1 MHILN
6 LNTRQISKNIDEV
19 NFNDDY
25 NFIVC
30 NPWELKFFKD
40 KINLDRSTY
49 KDCLS
54 FDDQVKVDIL
64 DEYIYFTL
72 NNFHII
78 EDGTLTLEEINI
90 FLSEKYII
98 LVLRNKNNIFDKL
111 KSLINETFYYKSNL
125 TLSLLILYSSILRI
139 IIRSQFEN
147 LEKVEEIILQ
157 LEDQIIN
164 GVDDHMSAKISS
176 IRGISRTCVKAIR
189 PLTYYI
195 DTLLKD
201 GMEFFAKYNNHG
213 LYLEEEYRKLL
224 EGLDLSID
232 KLYTFSLSTRELS
245 DKLLDIYT
253 SMVSEKTNN
262 LINKLTFFTGTAVP
276 ISIITGVYGMNFK
289 YMPELN
295 YVYSY
300 PIIIFIIVSI
310 MVVAFIMFKKNKF
323 L

>member
-6 LNTRQISKNIDEV
+6 LKTKQISKNINEV
-19 NFNDDY
+19 NFNEDY

-54 FDDQVKVDIL
+54 FDDQVRVEVL

-78 EDGTLTLEEINI
+78 GDGTLTLEEINI

>member
-19 NFNDDY
+19 NFNEDY

-54 FDDQVKVDIL
+54 FDDQVRVEVL

-276 ISIITGVYGMNFK
+276 ISIITGIYGMNFK

-300 PIIIFIIVSI
+300 PIIIFIIISI

>member
-6 LNTRQISKNIDEV
+6 LKTKQISKNINEV
-19 NFNDDY
+19 NFNEDY

-54 FDDQVKVDIL
+54 FDDQVRVEVL

-262 LINKLTFFTGTAVP
+262 RINKLTFFTGTAVP

>member
-6 LNTRQISKNIDEV
+6 LKTKQISKNINEV
-19 NFNDDY
+19 NFNEDY

-54 FDDQVKVDIL
+54 FDDQVRVEVL

-232 KLYTFSLSTRELS
+232 KLNTFSLSTRELS

>member
-6 LNTRQISKNIDEV
+6 LKTKQISKNINEV
-19 NFNDDY
+19 NFNENY

-54 FDDQVKVDIL
+54 FDDQVRVEVL

-300 PIIIFIIVSI
+300 PIIIFIIISI

>member
-6 LNTRQISKNIDEV
+6 LKTKQMSKNINEV
-19 NFNDDY
+19 NFNEDY

-54 FDDQVKVDIL
+54 FDDQVRVEVL

-276 ISIITGVYGMNFK
+276 ISIITGIYGMNFK

>member
-6 LNTRQISKNIDEV
+6 LKTKQISKNINEV
-19 NFNDDY
+19 NFNEDY

-54 FDDQVKVDIL
+54 FDDQVRVEVL

-98 LVLRNKNNIFDKL
+98 LVLRKQNNIFDKL

-276 ISIITGVYGMNFK
+276 ISIITGIYGMNFK
-289 YMPELN
+289 YMPELK

>member
-6 LNTRQISKNIDEV
+6 LKTKQISKNINEV
-19 NFNDDY
+19 NFNEDY

-40 KINLDRSTY
+40 KINLDKSTY

-54 FDDQVKVDIL
+54 FDDQVRVEVL

-276 ISIITGVYGMNFK
+276 ISIITGIYGMNFK

>member
-6 LNTRQISKNIDEV
+6 LKTTQISKNINEV
-19 NFNDDY
+19 NFNEDY

-54 FDDQVKVDIL
+54 FDDQVRVEVL

-276 ISIITGVYGMNFK
+276 ISIITGIYGMNFK

>member
-54 FDDQVKVDIL
+54 FDDQVRVEVL

-276 ISIITGVYGMNFK
+276 ISIITGIYGMNFK

>member
-6 LNTRQISKNIDEV
+6 LKSKQISKNINEV
-19 NFNDDY
+19 NFNEDY

-54 FDDQVKVDIL
+54 FDDQVRVEVL

-98 LVLRNKNNIFDKL
+98 LVLRKQNNIFDKL

-125 TLSLLILYSSILRI
+125 TLSLLILYSNILRI

-276 ISIITGVYGMNFK
+276 ISIITGIYGMNFK

>member
-6 LNTRQISKNIDEV
+6 LKTKQISKNINEV
-19 NFNDDY
+19 NFNEDY

-54 FDDQVKVDIL
+54 FDDQVRVEVL

-213 LYLEEEYRKLL
+213 LYLEEEYIKLL

-276 ISIITGVYGMNFK
+276 ISIITGIYGMNFK

-300 PIIIFIIVSI
+300 PIIIFIIISI

>member
-6 LNTRQISKNIDEV
+6 LKTKQISKNINEV
-19 NFNDDY
+19 NFNEDY

-54 FDDQVKVDIL
+54 FDDQVRVEVL

-245 DKLLDIYT
+245 DKLLDIYS

-276 ISIITGVYGMNFK
+276 ISIITGIYGMNFK
-289 YMPELN
+289 YMPELK

>member
-6 LNTRQISKNIDEV
+6 LKTKQISKNINEV
-19 NFNDDY
+19 NFNEDY

-54 FDDQVKVDIL
+54 FDDQVRVEVL

>member
-6 LNTRQISKNIDEV
+6 LKTKQISKNINEV
-19 NFNDDY
+19 NFNEDY

-54 FDDQVKVDIL
+54 FDDQVRVEVL

-276 ISIITGVYGMNFK
+276 ISIITDIYGMNFK

>member
-6 LNTRQISKNIDEV
+6 LKTKQISKNINEV
-19 NFNDDY
+19 NFNEDY

-54 FDDQVKVDIL
+54 FDDQVRVEVL

-224 EGLDLSID
+224 EGLDLSIAT
-232 KLYTFSLSTRELS
+232 LYTFSLSTRELS
-245 DKLLDIYT
+245 DKLLDIYS

-276 ISIITGVYGMNFK
+276 ISIITGIYGMNFK
-289 YMPELN
+289 YMPELK

>member
-6 LNTRQISKNIDEV
+6 LKTKQISKNINEV
-19 NFNDDY
+19 IFNEDY

-54 FDDQVKVDIL
+54 FDDQVRVEVL

-276 ISIITGVYGMNFK
+276 ISIITGIYGMNFK

>member
-6 LNTRQISKNIDEV
+6 LKTKQISKNINEV
-19 NFNDDY
+19 NFNEDY

-54 FDDQVKVDIL
+54 FDDQVRVEVL

-276 ISIITGVYGMNFK
+276 ISIITGIYGMNFK

-300 PIIIFIIVSI
+300 PIIIFIIISI

>member
-6 LNTRQISKNIDEV
+6 LKTKQISKNINEV
-19 NFNDDY
+19 NFNEDY

-54 FDDQVKVDIL
+54 FDDQVRVEVL

-147 LEKVEEIILQ
+147 LEKVEEIILR

>member
-6 LNTRQISKNIDEV
+6 LNTRQISKNIEEV
-19 NFNDDY
+19 NFNENY

-40 KINLDRSTY
+40 KINLDKSTY

-72 NNFHII
+72 DNFHI

-98 LVLRNKNNIFDKL
+98 LILRKKNSIFEKL

-176 IRGISRTCVKAIR
+176 IRGISRTCVKVIR

-201 GMEFFAKYNNHG
+201 GMEFFAKYNSQG
-213 LYLEEEYRKLL
+213 VYLEEEYRKLL

-232 KLYTFSLSTRELS
+232 KLYNFSLSTRESS
-245 DKLLDIYT
+245 DKLLDIYS

-276 ISIITGVYGMNFK
+276 ISIITGIYGMNFK

>member
-6 LNTRQISKNIDEV
+6 LNTRQISKNIEEV
-19 NFNDDY
+19 NFNEDY

-40 KINLDRSTY
+40 KINLDKSTY

-72 NNFHII
+72 DNFHI

-98 LVLRNKNNIFDKL
+98 LILRKKNSIFEKL

-139 IIRSQFEN
+139 IIRNQFEN

-164 GVDDHMSAKISS
+164 DVDDRMSAKISS
-176 IRGISRTCVKAIR
+176 IRGVSRTCVKVIR

-201 GMEFFAKYNNHG
+201 GMEFFGKYHNHG

-232 KLYTFSLSTRELS
+232 KLYNFSLSTRESS
-245 DKLLDIYT
+245 DKLLDIYS

-276 ISIITGVYGMNFK
+276 ISIITGIYGMNFK

>member
-6 LNTRQISKNIDEV
+6 LKTKQISKNINEV
-19 NFNDDY
+19 NFNEDY

-54 FDDQVKVDIL
+54 FDDQVRVEVL

-289 YMPELN
+289 YMSELN

-300 PIIIFIIVSI
+300 PIIIFIIISI

>member
-6 LNTRQISKNIDEV
+6 LKTKQISKNINEV
-19 NFNDDY
+19 NFNEDY

-54 FDDQVKVDIL
+54 FDDQVRVEVL

-276 ISIITGVYGMNFK
+276 VSIITGVYGMNFK

>member
-6 LNTRQISKNIDEV
+6 LNTRQISKNIEEV
-19 NFNDDY
+19 NFNEDY

-54 FDDQVKVDIL
+54 FDDQVRVEVL

-276 ISIITGVYGMNFK
+276 ISIITGIYGMNFK

-300 PIIIFIIVSI
+300 PIIIFIIISI

>member
-6 LNTRQISKNIDEV
+6 LKTKQISKNINEV
-19 NFNDDY
+19 NFNEDY

-54 FDDQVKVDIL
+54 FDDQVRVEVL

-164 GVDDHMSAKISS
+164 GVDHHRPAKIKT

>member
-6 LNTRQISKNIDEV
+6 LKTKQISKNINEV
-19 NFNDDY
+19 NFNEDY

-54 FDDQVKVDIL
+54 FDDQVRVEVL

-213 LYLEEEYRKLL
+213 LYLEEEYIKLL

-300 PIIIFIIVSI
+300 PIIIFIIISI

>member
-6 LNTRQISKNIDEV
+6 LNTRQISKNIEEV
-19 NFNDDY
+19 NFNENY

-40 KINLDRSTY
+40 KINLDKSTY

-72 NNFHII
+72 DNFHI

-98 LVLRNKNNIFDKL
+98 LILRKKNSIFEKL

-176 IRGISRTCVKAIR
+176 IRGISRTCVKVIR

-201 GMEFFAKYNNHG
+201 GMEFFAKYNSQG
-213 LYLEEEYRKLL
+213 VYLEEEYRKLL

-232 KLYTFSLSTRELS
+232 KLYNFSLSTRESS
-245 DKLLDIYT
+245 DKLLDIYS

-276 ISIITGVYGMNFK
+276 ISIITGIYGMNFK
-289 YMPELN
+289 YMPELK

>member
-6 LNTRQISKNIDEV
+6 LKTKQISKNINEV
-19 NFNDDY
+19 NFNEDY

-54 FDDQVKVDIL
+54 FDDQVRVEVL

-276 ISIITGVYGMNFK
+276 ISIITGIYGMNFK

-300 PIIIFIIVSI
+300 PIIRFIIVSI

>member
-6 LNTRQISKNIDEV
+6 LKTKQISKNINEV
-19 NFNDDY
+19 NFNEDY

-54 FDDQVKVDIL
+54 FDDQVRVEVL

-310 MVVAFIMFKKNKF
+310 KVVAFIMFKKNKF

>member
-6 LNTRQISKNIDEV
+6 LKTKQISKNINEV
-19 NFNDDY
+19 NFNEDY

-54 FDDQVKVDIL
+54 FDDQVRVEVL

-245 DKLLDIYT
+245 DKLLDIYS

-276 ISIITGVYGMNFK
+276 ISIITGIYGMNFK
-289 YMPELN
+289 YMPELK

-300 PIIIFIIVSI
+300 PIIIFIIISI

>member
-6 LNTRQISKNIDEV
+6 LKTKQISKNINEV
-19 NFNDDY
+19 NFNEDY

-54 FDDQVKVDIL
+54 FDDQVRVEVL

-276 ISIITGVYGMNFK
+276 MSIITGIYGMNFK

-300 PIIIFIIVSI
+300 PIIIFIIISI

>member
-6 LNTRQISKNIDEV
+6 LKTKQISKNINEV
-19 NFNDDY
+19 NFNEDY

-54 FDDQVKVDIL
+54 FDDQVRVEVL

-164 GVDDHMSAKISS
+164 GVDDHMSAKVSS
-176 IRGISRTCVKAIR
+176 IRGFSRTCVKAIR

-276 ISIITGVYGMNFK
+276 ISIITGIYGMNFK
-289 YMPELN
+289 YMPELK

>member
-6 LNTRQISKNIDEV
+6 LNTKQISKNIEEV
-19 NFNDDY
+19 NFNEDY

-54 FDDQVKVDIL
+54 FDDQVRVEVL

>member
-6 LNTRQISKNIDEV
+6 LKTKQISKNINEV
-19 NFNDDY
+19 NFNEDY

-54 FDDQVKVDIL
+54 FDDQVRVEVL

-147 LEKVEEIILQ
+147 LEKVEEIILR

-164 GVDDHMSAKISS
+164 DVDDHMSAKISS

-276 ISIITGVYGMNFK
+276 ISIITGIYGMNFK
-289 YMPELN
+289 YMPELK

>member
-6 LNTRQISKNIDEV
+6 LKTKQISKNINEV
-19 NFNDDY
+19 NFNEDY

-54 FDDQVKVDIL
+54 FDDQVRVEVL

-276 ISIITGVYGMNFK
+276 VSIITGIYGMNFK

>member
-6 LNTRQISKNIDEV
+6 LKTKQISKNITEV
-19 NFNDDY
+19 NFNEDY

-54 FDDQVKVDIL
+54 FDDQVRVEVL

>member
-6 LNTRQISKNIDEV
+6 LKTKQISKNINEV
-19 NFNDDY
+19 NFNEDY

-54 FDDQVKVDIL
+54 FDDQVRVEVL

-245 DKLLDIYT
+245 DKLLDIYS

-276 ISIITGVYGMNFK
+276 ISIITGIYGMNFK

-300 PIIIFIIVSI
+300 PIIIFIIISI

>member
-6 LNTRQISKNIDEV
+6 LKTKQISKNINEV
-19 NFNDDY
+19 NFNEDY

-54 FDDQVKVDIL
+54 FDDQVRVEVL
-64 DEYIYFTL
+64 DEYIYFTV

-176 IRGISRTCVKAIR
+176 IRGISRTCVKVIR

-276 ISIITGVYGMNFK
+276 ISIITGIYGMNFK

>member
-72 NNFHII
+72 DNFHII

-98 LVLRNKNNIFDKL
+98 LVLRKQNNIFDKL

-125 TLSLLILYSSILRI
+125 TLSLLILYSNILRI

-276 ISIITGVYGMNFK
+276 ISIITGIYGMNFK

>member
-6 LNTRQISKNIDEV
+6 LKTKQISKNINEV
-19 NFNDDY
+19 NFNEDY

-54 FDDQVKVDIL
+54 FDDQVRVEVL

-98 LVLRNKNNIFDKL
+98 LVLRNKNSIFDKL